1 MMVFHSAICVESLL
15 LRSST
20 FIGPP
25 PPPLN
30 PVYHVQS
37 FNQHNVTII
46 VQWGYEHRRDA
57 HNYTIA
63 GTHFLTTSTE
73 TNETTI
79 TLPYNES
86 QTINVTANNCIG
98 SSNAASVT
106 FFERK
111 LLCCHGMDSE

>member
-1 MMVFHSAICVESLL
+1 M
-15 LRSST
+15 
-20 FIGPP
+20 
-25 PPPLN
+25 N

-46 VQWGYEHRRDA
+46 VQWGYEHRRA

-73 TNETTI
+73 TNEIKI
-79 TLPYNES
+79 TLPYNEL

-98 SSNAASVT
+98 SSSAALVT

-111 LLCCHGMDSE
+111 LSTNYAATQLVNIFLLIPIVSGEWVLNRS

>member
-111 LLCCHGMDSE
+111 LLCCCVN